1 MDVVADNMPFGR
13 EAMKQFSIEWGF
25 NETTSSPH
33 YHRFNSMAERYVQTV
48 KQFLK
53 KAADTRSLLAY
64 CQTPVAG
71 LPYSPS
77 EMLFSR
83 RIRGPLPCTEEMLK
97 PQIPDALELLQQRQ
111 NKQKE
116 ESGVVQWLRLV
127 IKRCRSNSLCRQ
139 SFLIWLWRAI
149 HPSQVLAERD

>member
-1 MDVVADNMPFGR
+1 MDEIGALKSVFSVHGVPMDVVADNMPFGR

-33 YHRFNSMAERYVQTV
+33 YHRFNNMAERYVQTV

-53 KAADTRSLLAY
+53 KAADTRSNIYQSLLAY

-116 ESGVVQWLRLV
+116 ESGVVQWLRV
-127 IKRCRSNSLCRQ
+127 ETREQKIR
-139 SFLIWLWRAI
+139 
-149 HPSQVLAERD
+149 